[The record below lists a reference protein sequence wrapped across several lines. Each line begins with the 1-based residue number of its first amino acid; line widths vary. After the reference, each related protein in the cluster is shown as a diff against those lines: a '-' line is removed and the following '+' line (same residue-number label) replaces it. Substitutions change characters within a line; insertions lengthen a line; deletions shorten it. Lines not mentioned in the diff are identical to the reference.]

1 MVSAPVSSPPSP
13 LTIKAELVGLLGSKS
28 RSYWKVLSDFLKA
41 KISRVEFEELV
52 IEWINTTRLV
62 SLHNSLLSALI
73 YSASASL
80 TLESLDHV
88 NGVAKPRS
96 RRRLLAHE
104 KDVEVPR
111 LRRWAVDVGRQE
123 RERIRSTIGAA
134 ARGGGRGKR
143 GDVAT
148 TPGLRSEIRSERGVR
163 LMKERGNPP
172 GTHLA
177 IPLCESTRVL
187 PTQQNLFDRMS
198 LIASQ
203 HDMTSSKTAV
213 ALLMTSLDAHLKHL
227 SGRALDLSTP
237 NSSKGSLFSIQRGD
251 AVGSTATGAAVEAVL
266 TLAPFEV
273 PGSSASTLQLGD
285 HGFTKLSESSDNGKE
300 EDDYSSDMMLIDN
313 TSPKP
318 SSLMLMNGSFGMRR
332 PDSGGTGTGSAQLW
346 KKLMGGDTTGASTS
360 NGASGDVVKARALVT
375 GTA

>member
-1 MVSAPVSSPPSP
+1 MVSAPASAPSSP
-13 LTIKAELVGLLGSKS
+13 LAIKAELVALLGPRC

-41 KISRVEFEELV
+41 KISRIEFEELV
-52 IEWINTTRLV
+52 TEWINTTRLV
-62 SLHNSLLSALI
+62 NLHNSLLSALI

-80 TLESLDHV
+80 NLESLDV
-88 NGVAKPRS
+88 NGGPKPRS

-111 LRRWAVDVGRQE
+111 LRRWAVDLGRQE
-123 RERIRSTIGAA
+123 RERIRNTVGAA

-143 GDVAT
+143 GDVAA

-177 IPLCESTRVL
+177 IPLCEITRVL

-213 ALLMTSLDAHLKHL
+213 ALLMTSLDV
-227 SGRALDLSTP
+227 SSDWPETRALTESICGIFRLTLSTSRVERSICQHLVLLRVVFSAYSVVMRLVARLPAPRLKQSSPSRPSRYPGLPRPHSNSETMASP
-237 NSSKGSLFSIQRGD
+237 NYPNLPKTTRMRTT
-251 AVGSTATGAAVEAVL
+251 TA
-266 TLAPFEV
+266 
-273 PGSSASTLQLGD
+273 
-285 HGFTKLSESSDNGKE
+285 
-300 EDDYSSDMMLIDN
+300 LI
-313 TSPKP
+313 
-318 SSLMLMNGSFGMRR
+318 
-332 PDSGGTGTGSAQLW
+332 
-346 KKLMGGDTTGASTS
+346 
-360 NGASGDVVKARALVT
+360 
-375 GTA
+375 